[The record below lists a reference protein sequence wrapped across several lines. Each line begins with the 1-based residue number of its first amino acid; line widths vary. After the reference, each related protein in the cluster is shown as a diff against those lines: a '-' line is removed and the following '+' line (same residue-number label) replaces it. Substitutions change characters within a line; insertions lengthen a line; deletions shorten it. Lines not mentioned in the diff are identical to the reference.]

1 LGNFSTD
8 HYTKLLISGSGK
20 WSNGYSYDFYLNTWY
35 HVVLTS
41 GNRAMR
47 AYVNGILIGDS
58 YAAFKPLKLE

>member
-47 AYVNGILIGDS
+47 AYVNGVLIGDS